1 MLKKRLIAVLILRDG
16 QVVQSIKF
24 KHTNVIHYDPVH
36 AMEAFNKWSVDEI
49 VLLNV
54 SREAES
60 REAFAQSVEHVSRHC
75 FVPLSVG
82 GWITDAA
89 YARELLSKGA
99 DKLVL
104 NTAFADDPELLRT
117 LSRRFGKQ
125 CIVASIDVKRD
136 EGGSAKVAVDRG
148 NRLLDEAPVSWALK
162 AQGLG
167 AGEIFF
173 NSVDHDGA
181 RKGYDLESLGAIAR
195 AVDVPVIAFGGVFTW
210 SHLLAGIEAGADA
223 VAAANIFHYTEQA
236 TRKAKSFLADAGVPV
251 RSEGRSLAQGQG
263 GGHNATTPPG
273 ERQASPGPAAVT
285 V

>member
-54 SREAES
+54 SRSGDS
-60 REAFAQSVEHVSRHC
+60 RNAFARSVEDVSRHC

-82 GWITDAA
+82 GWITEAT
-89 YARELLSKGA
+89 YARDLLSKGA

-104 NTAFADDPELLRT
+104 NTAFADDPGLVRQ
-117 LSRRFGKQ
+117 LSERFGKQ

-136 EGGSAKVAVDRG
+136 EAGAVKVAVDRG
-148 NRLLDEAPVSWALK
+148 SRVLQETPTEWAK
-162 AQGLG
+162 EVQQLG
-167 AGEIFF
+167 AGEIFV
-173 NSVDHDGA
+173 NSIDHDGA
-181 RKGYDLESLGAIAR
+181 RKGYDLETLR
-195 AVDVPVIAFGGVFTW
+195 VVTDAVDIPVIAFGGVFTW

-236 TRKAKSFLADAGVPV
+236 TRKAKTFLANAGVLV
-251 RSEGRSLAQGQG
+251 RSEGQNLAPSR
-263 GGHNATTPPG
+263 A
-273 ERQASPGPAAVT
+273 AS
-285 V
+285 

>member
-16 QVVQSIKF
+16 QVVQSIRF

-54 SREAES
+54 SRSADS
-60 REAFAQSVEHVSRHC
+60 RDAFAQSVEHVSKHC

-82 GWITDAA
+82 GWVTDAD
-89 YARELLSKGA
+89 YARGLLTKGA

-104 NTAFADDPELLRT
+104 NTAFADDPALVKT
-117 LSRRFGKQ
+117 LSRRFGRQ
-125 CIVASIDVKRD
+125 CIVASIDVKRGED
-136 EGGSAKVAVDRG
+136 GVAQVAVDRG
-148 NRLLDEAPVSWALK
+148 QRLLEAAPADWA
-162 AQGLG
+162 QRVQDLG

-181 RKGYDLESLGAIAR
+181 RKGYDLESLK
-195 AVDVPVIAFGGVFTW
+195 AVTAAVELPVIAFGGVFTW
-210 SHLLAGIEAGADA
+210 SHLLAGIEAGAEA

-251 RSEGRSLAQGQG
+251 RSEGRSLA
-263 GGHNATTPPG
+263 P
-273 ERQASPGPAAVT
+273 ASGKAGARLAG
-285 V
+285 